1 MTQQEH
7 DMVVR
12 WKADHM
18 GDSEWVK
25 KFLAGEREHVRLMTL
40 ANISLSA
47 PIKTDAEP
55 QGRARSF

>member
-1 MTQQEH
+1 
-7 DMVVR
+7 
-12 WKADHM
+12 M